1 MADILL
7 LDNID
12 SFTYNL
18 ADQLRSNGHNVVIYR
33 NHIPAQTLIE
43 RLATMSNPVL
53 MLSPG
58 PGVPSE
64 AGCMPELLTRLR
76 GKLPII
82 GICLGHQAIVEAYGG
97 YVGQAGEILHGKASS
112 IEHDGQAGEIL
123 HGKASSIEHDGQAMF
138 AGLTNPLPVARYHS
152 LVGSNIPAGLTI
164 NAHFNGMVM
173 AVRHD
178 ADRVC
183 GFQFHPESI
192 LTTQGAR
199 LLEQTLAW
207 AQQKL
212 EPANTLQPILEK
224 LYQAQTLS
232 QQESHQL
239 FSAVVRGE
247 LKPEQLAAALV
258 SMKIRGEHPN
268 EIAGAAT
275 ALLENAAPFP
285 RPDYLFADIVGTG
298 GDGSNSINISTAS
311 AFVAAACGLKVAKHG
326 NRSVS
331 SKSGSSDLLAAFGI
345 NLDMNADK
353 SRQALDE
360 LGVCF
365 LFAPKYHTGFR
376 HAMPVR
382 QQLKTRTLFNVLGP
396 LINPAHPPLA
406 LIGVYS
412 PELVLPI
419 AETLRVLGYQRAA
432 VVHSGGMDEV
442 SLHAPTIVAELH
454 DGEIKSYQLTAE
466 DFGLT
471 PYHQE
476 QLAGGTPEENRDIL
490 TRLLQG
496 KGDAAHEAAVAANV
510 AMLMRLH
517 GHEDLQANAQTVLE
531 VLRSGSA
538 YDRVTALAAR
548 G

>member
-1 MADILL
+1 
-7 LDNID
+7 
-12 SFTYNL
+12 
-18 ADQLRSNGHNVVIYR
+18 
-33 NHIPAQTLIE
+33 
-43 RLATMSNPVL
+43 
-53 MLSPG
+53 
-58 PGVPSE
+58 
-64 AGCMPELLTRLR
+64 
-76 GKLPII
+76 
-82 GICLGHQAIVEAYGG
+82 
-97 YVGQAGEILHGKASS
+97 
-112 IEHDGQAGEIL
+112 
-123 HGKASSIEHDGQAMF
+123 MF

-212 EPANTLQPILEK
+212 EPTNTLQPILEK

-247 LKPEQLAAALV
+247 LKP
-258 SMKIRGEHPN
+258 
-268 EIAGAAT
+268 
-275 ALLENAAPFP
+275 ENAAPFP

>member
-1 MADILL
+1 M
-7 LDNID
+7 D
-12 SFTYNL
+12 S
-18 ADQLRSNGHNVVIYR
+18 
-33 NHIPAQTLIE
+33 
-43 RLATMSNPVL
+43 
-53 MLSPG
+53 
-58 PGVPSE
+58 
-64 AGCMPELLTRLR
+64 
-76 GKLPII
+76 
-82 GICLGHQAIVEAYGG
+82 
-97 YVGQAGEILHGKASS
+97 SS
-112 IEHDGQAGEIL
+112 IR
-123 HGKASSIEHDGQAMF
+123 
-138 AGLTNPLPVARYHS
+138 NPFSPPGRS
-152 LVGSNIPAGLTI
+152 PAGT
-164 NAHFNGMVM
+164 NAG
-173 AVRHD
+173 
-178 ADRVC
+178 
-183 GFQFHPESI
+183 
-192 LTTQGAR
+192 TGAAETR
-199 LLEQTLAW
+199 ASQHAATDSG
-207 AQQKL
+207 K
-212 EPANTLQPILEK
+212 K

-353 SRQALDE
+353 SRRALDE

-471 PYHQE
+471 PYHRE

-496 KGDAAHEAAVAANV
+496 KGDAAHEATVAANV

>member
-1 MADILL
+1 
-7 LDNID
+7 
-12 SFTYNL
+12 
-18 ADQLRSNGHNVVIYR
+18 
-33 NHIPAQTLIE
+33 
-43 RLATMSNPVL
+43 MSK
-53 MLSPG
+53 
-58 PGVPSE
+58 
-64 AGCMPELLTRLR
+64 LT
-76 GKLPII
+76 
-82 GICLGHQAIVEAYGG
+82 GG

-112 IEHDGQAGEIL
+112 IEHD
-123 HGKASSIEHDGQAMF
+123 SQAMF

-192 LTTQGAR
+192 LTTQGR
-199 LLEQTLAW
+199 S
-207 AQQKL
+207 
-212 EPANTLQPILEK
+212 PAGTNAGSGRSRNLSQPTRCNRFWKK

-419 AETLRVLGYQRAA
+419 AETLRVLG
-432 VVHSGGMDEV
+432 V
-442 SLHAPTIVAELH
+442 S
-454 DGEIKSYQLTAE
+454 
-466 DFGLT
+466 
-471 PYHQE
+471 
-476 QLAGGTPEENRDIL
+476 
-490 TRLLQG
+490 TRC
-496 KGDAAHEAAVAANV
+496 
-510 AMLMRLH
+510 
-517 GHEDLQANAQTVLE
+517 
-531 VLRSGSA
+531 GSA
-538 YDRVTALAAR
+538 QRRD

>member
-33 NHIPAQTLIE
+33 NSVPAQALIE
-43 RLATMSNPVL
+43 RIGTMKNPVL

-58 PGVPSE
+58 PGTPSE
-64 AGCMPELLTRLR
+64 AGCMPELLTRMR

-112 IEHDGQAGEIL
+112 IEHDGQA
-123 HGKASSIEHDGQAMF
+123 MF
-138 AGLTNPLPVARYHS
+138 AGLSNPLPVARYHS

-207 AQQKL
+207 ALQKL
-212 EPANTLQPILEK
+212 EQTNTLQPILEK
-224 LYQAQTLS
+224 LYQAETLS

-247 LKPEQLAAALV
+247 VKPEQLAAALV
-258 SMKIRGEHPN
+258 SMKVRGEHPQ

-285 RPDYLFADIVGTG
+285 RPDYPFADIVGT
-298 GDGSNSINISTAS
+298 
-311 AFVAAACGLKVAKHG
+311 ACGLKVAKHG

-442 SLHAPTIVAELH
+442 SLHAPTVVAELNH
-454 DGEIKSYQLTAE
+454 GEIKSYQLTAA

-496 KGDAAHEAAVAANV
+496 KGEAAHEAAVAANV

-517 GHEDLQANAQTVLE
+517 GHEDLKANAQQVIDVLH
-531 VLRSGSA
+531 SGAA

>member
-1 MADILL
+1 M
-7 LDNID
+7 
-12 SFTYNL
+12 
-18 ADQLRSNGHNVVIYR
+18 R
-33 NHIPAQTLIE
+33 
-43 RLATMSNPVL
+43 
-53 MLSPG
+53 
-58 PGVPSE
+58 
-64 AGCMPELLTRLR
+64 
-76 GKLPII
+76 
-82 GICLGHQAIVEAYGG
+82 
-97 YVGQAGEILHGKASS
+97 
-112 IEHDGQAGEIL
+112 
-123 HGKASSIEHDGQAMF
+123 
-138 AGLTNPLPVARYHS
+138 LPVPPGIDPHHPGRAA
-152 LVGSNIPAGLTI
+152 AG
-164 NAHFNGMVM
+164 
-173 AVRHD
+173 
-178 ADRVC
+178 ADP
-183 GFQFHPESI
+183 G
-192 LTTQGAR
+192 
-199 LLEQTLAW
+199 LAL
-207 AQQKL
+207 QKL
-212 EPANTLQPILEK
+212 EHTNTLQPILEK
-224 LYQAQTLS
+224 LYRAETLS

-247 LKPEQLAAALV
+247 VKPEQLAAALV
-258 SMKIRGEHPN
+258 SMKVRGEQPQ

-353 SRQALDE
+353 SRAALDE

-442 SLHAPTIVAELH
+442 SLHAPTVVAELH
-454 DGEIKSYQLTAE
+454 NGELKLSADRRRLRPDALPS
-466 DFGLT
+466 GA
-471 PYHQE
+471 
-476 QLAGGTPEENRDIL
+476 AGGRHPEENRDIL

-496 KGDAAHEAAVAANV
+496 KGEAAHEAAVAANV

-517 GHEDLQANAQTVLE
+517 GHEDLKANAQQVLD
-531 VLRSGSA
+531 VLHSGAA

>member
-18 ADQLRSNGHNVVIYR
+18 ADQLRANGHNVVIYR

-43 RLATMSNPVL
+43 RLATMHNPVL

-58 PGVPSE
+58 PGAPSD

-112 IEHDGQAGEIL
+112 IEHDGQA
-123 HGKASSIEHDGQAMF
+123 
-138 AGLTNPLPVARYHS
+138 
-152 LVGSNIPAGLTI
+152 LVGSNTPTELTV
-164 NAHFNGMVM
+164 NASYNGMVM

-207 AQQKL
+207 ALTRAEQQ
-212 EPANTLQPILEK
+212 NSVQPILEK
-224 LYQAQTLS
+224 LYQAEVLS
-232 QQESHQL
+232 REESHQL

-258 SMKIRGEHPN
+258 SMKVRGEHPV
-268 EIAGAAT
+268 EIAGAAS

-285 RPDYLFADIVGTG
+285 RPDYAFADIVGTG

-311 AFVAAACGLKVAKHG
+311 AFVAAAVGLKVAKHG

-331 SKSGSSDLLAAFGI
+331 SRSGSSDLLAAFGI
-345 NLDMNADK
+345 NLEMNAEA
-353 SRQALDE
+353 SRKALDE

-406 LIGVYS
+406 LIGVYR

-442 SLHAPTIVAELH
+442 SLHAPTQVAELR
-454 DGEIKSYQLTAE
+454 DGEIRSYQLLAA
-466 DFGLT
+466 DFGLE
-471 PYHQE
+471 PYE
-476 QLAGGTPEENRDIL
+476 QAELAGGTPEENRDIL
-490 TRLLQG
+490 SRLLQG
-496 KGDAAHEAAVAANV
+496 KGERAHEAAVAANV

-517 GHEDLQANAQTVLE
+517 GEEDLQANARKVLA
-531 VLRSGSA
+531 VLRSGAA